1 MKLSLVKAD
10 GTSNKLAD
18 VEVPDKFYNRLSTG
32 IQVIDLIFGGE
43 LTPGILPGSC
53 IFFTGTPGAG
63 KSTMSLQLAEALTEV
78 AGKRVLYNANE
89 EHKAMLKM
97 AADRIGIKGNFTV
110 SQRDQIDAL
119 IEHVLEAGFDVLVQ
133 DSLQTIDDGTLRG
146 FNLWKS
152 VMRKLVRLTKDHDV
166 TVITIGQVTK
176 GGTFAGPQALAHEA
190 DVDIRLSR
198 DKESGNRIL
207 LLEKNRFG
215 PAGAPFEFVLSGNG
229 LDFRAIQAAEQQ
241 QSRPKRDERKDTI
254 RGAIRGEL
262 MKGEM
267 LSAYDYE
274 RLGDGCSGGLFRNLL
289 FETCQ
294 AMAREGH
301 NIMETKVEGR
311 LHYFMEI
318 EPSFSERFMS

>member
-10 GTSNKLAD
+10 GMSGRLSD
-18 VEVPDKFYNRLSTG
+18 VVVPQKFYNRLSTG
-32 IQVIDLIFGGE
+32 IEALDLVFGGE
-43 LTPGILPGSC
+43 LHPGILPGSC
-53 IFFTGTPGAG
+53 VFFTGTPGAG
-63 KSTMSLQLAEALTEV
+63 KSTMSLQLADALTEV
-78 AGKRVLYNANE
+78 AEKRVLYNANE

-97 AADRIGIKGNFTV
+97 AADRIGIKGNFAV
-110 SQRDQIDAL
+110 SQFDQIDVL
-119 IEHVLEAGFDVLVQ
+119 VQHVLDTGIEVLVQ
-133 DSLQTIDDGTLRG
+133 DSLQTVDDADLKG

-152 VMRKLVRLTKDHDV
+152 VMRKLVRLSKDHDV

-190 DVDIRLSR
+190 DVDARLSR
-198 DKESGNRIL
+198 DKESGNRVL

-215 PAGAPFEFVLSGNG
+215 PAGEPFEFVLTGHG
-229 LDFRAIQAAEQQ
+229 LDFRAVQVVEQQ
-241 QSRPKRDERKDTI
+241 KPQGKREERKEVV
-254 RGAIRGEL
+254 RAAIRAEL

-274 RLGDGCSGGLFRNLL
+274 RLGGGCSGGLFRCLL

-301 NIMETKVEGR
+301 NIMETKHEGR
-311 LHYFMEI
+311 LHYFMEA
-318 EPSFSERFMS
+318 ESSAPERFMS